1 MSWIRLYLTVEGE
14 TELKFAKE
22 TLFPHLAKFEVE
34 VRPRMIPTN
43 RKLGTRGGA
52 LNFQRLKNNTAH
64 LMKEDAHPE
73 ARFSTMID
81 LYALPADYPGWKGA
95 EKKSKPA
102 DRVLELEKALAAELA
117 DSRFIPFL
125 QLHEFE
131 ALLYCDLKKFQF
143 GIQEADKTTAQL
155 DKAIAQL
162 QKEVACF
169 SCPEDINEGDT
180 TAPSKRLI
188 KHVPRYEN
196 MKVRVGAP
204 AASAIGLPVLR
215 EKCPHFGQW
224 LTRLENLGQSVQLR
238 EKL

>member
-14 TELKFAKE
+14 TELRFAKE
-22 TLFPHLAKFEVE
+22 TLFTHLAKFEVE
-34 VRPRMIPTN
+34 VRARMIPTN

-52 LNFQRLKNNTAH
+52 LNFRRLKRNTAH
-64 LMKEDAHPE
+64 LMKEDASPE

-81 LYALPADYPGWKGA
+81 LYALPADYPGWKEA
-95 EKKSKPA
+95 EKESKPA

-131 ALLYCDLKKFQF
+131 ALLYCDLKQ
-143 GIQEADKTTAQL
+143 IQSRLEGT
-155 DKAIAQL
+155 DKAIAHL

-188 KHVPRYEN
+188 KHVPRYE
-196 MKVRVGAP
+196 KLKGRIGP
-204 AASAIGLPVLR
+204 LAADAIGLPVLR
-215 EKCPHFGQW
+215 MKCPHFGQW
-224 LTRLENLGQSVQLR
+224 LTRLEELGQGTQIR
-238 EKL
+238 QKP

>member
-14 TELKFAKE
+14 TELKFANE

-34 VRPRMIPTN
+34 VRPRMILTN
-43 RKLGTRGGA
+43 RKLGKRGGA
-52 LNFQRLKNNTAH
+52 LNFQRLKRDTAH
-64 LMKEDAHPE
+64 LMREDANPE

-81 LYALPADYPGWKGA
+81 LYALPADYPGWKEA
-95 EKKSKPA
+95 DNKSKPA

-131 ALLYCDLKKFQF
+131 ALLYCDLKQFQF
-143 GIQEADKTTAQL
+143 RIQDTDKAATRL

-188 KHVPRYEN
+188 NHVPRYEN
-196 MKVRVGAP
+196 LKVRVGA
-204 AASAIGLPVLR
+204 AAAGAIGLHVLR

-224 LTRLENLGQSVQLR
+224 LARLEKLGQNAPFR
-238 EKL
+238 EKS